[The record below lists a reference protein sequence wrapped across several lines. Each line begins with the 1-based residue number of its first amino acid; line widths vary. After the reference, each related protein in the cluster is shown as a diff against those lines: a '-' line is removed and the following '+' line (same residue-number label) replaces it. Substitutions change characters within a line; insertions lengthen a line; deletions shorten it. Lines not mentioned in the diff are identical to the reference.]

1 MSHYHN
7 AHYIKGT
14 SLQTKRPLT
23 VIYIILDFDEV
34 NLMVSGQL
42 ALPKRIA
49 YRALSSIAYAF
60 NTSHQ
65 QSFCINVIRHK
76 SFFCIC
82 GEEHLKCHL
91 LRSFTSVCVKIY
103 IYFSI
108 RTYFFYFSQ
117 LIFKN
122 THIILSISH
131 YISFKYYLFI
141 NIPPPLSLSL
151 SLSL

>member
-82 GEEHLKCHL
+82 GEEHLEGHL
-91 LRSFTSVCVKIY
+91 LRAFTLVHAKIY

-108 RTYFFYFSQ
+108 RTYVRTQFVTIPNWSQVRTLKAQTMKFVERGCSRTRLTFS
-117 LIFKN
+117 K
-122 THIILSISH
+122 
-131 YISFKYYLFI
+131 
-141 NIPPPLSLSL
+141 
-151 SLSL
+151 